1 LDYLFRVNLVRV
13 NYVNSSKSS
22 LEIYLNEIVQVLIN
36 LCKNS
41 IDAMIDKNIKER
53 VIDIKT
59 YEIKDQLVI
68 ELEDNAGGIKE
79 EILNKIFEPYFST
92 KNDKNGTG
100 LGLYMSKQIIQ
111 KHSNGE
117 IYVENTVKG
126 SKFTVK
132 LPLN

>member
-1 LDYLFRVNLVRV
+1 
-13 NYVNSSKSS
+13 
-22 LEIYLNEIVQVLIN
+22 
-36 LCKNS
+36 
-41 IDAMIDKNIKER
+41 MIDKNIKER